1 MPWWNCLRWSS
12 HHPSPPAPIKYHL
25 LSLPGKSNCFSV
37 KSFFFVSFILFNSLV
52 SLDPLLKFRFSLAY
66 IYTWIPHDP
75 TCNFPIYSYE
85 PFLSCY
91 KNFEFLWNSH
101 DYLFSGG
108 RGGVEE
114 WEGSSFYLKTS
125 QFSILKYFM
134 LTEREIFRS
143 VLGIDKGWI
152 LIAID
157 PSNKSLLLTSL
168 AACILPPVLVPSVS
182 FSNKEFSY
190 FHWRHFIGL
199 PLKCVHWFCYQGD
212 LKTRPTHL

>member
-1 MPWWNCLRWSS
+1 M
-12 HHPSPPAPIKYHL
+12 
-25 LSLPGKSNCFSV
+25 
-37 KSFFFVSFILFNSLV
+37 
-52 SLDPLLKFRFSLAY
+52 
-66 IYTWIPHDP
+66 
-75 TCNFPIYSYE
+75 
-85 PFLSCY
+85 
-91 KNFEFLWNSH
+91 
-101 DYLFSGG
+101 
-108 RGGVEE
+108 EE

-134 LTEREIFRS
+134 LTERKIFRS

-199 PLKCVHWFCYQGD
+199 PLKCVH
-212 LKTRPTHL
+212 